1 MPEYGNAEILAF
13 IVELNVIFDP
23 LELPHKIYGEAEVAH
38 QCSESV
44 QQQRD
49 DELVSD
55 IKGLNVS

>member
-23 LELPHKIYGEAEVAH
+23 LELPHKYGEAEVAH

-44 QQQRD
+44 QQ
-49 DELVSD
+49 
-55 IKGLNVS
+55 